1 MAAKIPKNTISRKKK
16 RPGFEPG
23 QFEKGEGKAFA

>member
-1 MAAKIPKNTISRKKK
+1 MDAKIPQKYYFPQKK
-16 RPGFEPG
+16 RPGFESG